1 MRKHYFF
8 FDIDGTLAAGPIMG
22 RYIPESTKR
31 ALEILK
37 SEGHF
42 AICTGR
48 LHAMGEGFM
57 HELGFQNMVADGGN
71 SLTLD
76 GEFGDQTARYA
87 SMYRRYR
94 GMRGLGVV
102 WAISFDDSRR
112 RWTRYDKYDA
122 LVHDSYM
129 ETVVDP
135 ELDYRSIE
143 YFYKV
148 YVICS
153 SEEERRI
160 ASLSKAYGAFQPICR
175 VR

>member
-42 AICTGR
+42 LAICTGR

-71 SLTLD
+71 SLTLG
-76 GEFGDQTARYA
+76 GEF
-87 SMYRRYR
+87 
-94 GMRGLGVV
+94 LG
-102 WAISFDDSRR
+102 I
-112 RWTRYDKYDA
+112 K
-122 LVHDSYM
+122 
-129 ETVVDP
+129 P
-135 ELDYRSIE
+135 LDTQACIN
-143 YFYKV
+143 
-148 YVICS
+148 VI
-153 SEEERRI
+153 
-160 ASLSKAYGAFQPICR
+160 
-175 VR
+175 

>member
-42 AICTGR
+42 LAICTGR

-76 GEFGDQTARYA
+76 GEFMGIKPLDTQACIDVIEECER
-87 SMYRRYR
+87 
-94 GMRGLGVV
+94 LGVV
-102 WAISFDDSRR
+102 WR
-112 RWTRYDKYDA
+112 
-122 LVHDSYM
+122 
-129 ETVVDP
+129 
-135 ELDYRSIE
+135 
-143 YFYKV
+143 
-148 YVICS
+148 
-153 SEEERRI
+153 
-160 ASLSKAYGAFQPICR
+160 SLSTIRAAVGLAMPTTMHLCMIR
-175 VR
+175 IWRRLSTRSSIIVRLSASIRSM

>member
-42 AICTGR
+42 LAICTGR

-76 GEFGDQTARYA
+76 GEF
-87 SMYRRYR
+87 
-94 GMRGLGVV
+94 LGIKPLDTQACIDVIEECERLGIV
-102 WAISFDDSRR
+102 WAVSFDDSRR
-112 RWTRYDKYDA
+112 RWTRYANYDA

-143 YFYKV
+143 CFYKV

-153 SEEERRI
+153 PEEEGDRK
-160 ASLSKAYGAFQPICR
+160 S
-175 VR
+175 VV

>member
-42 AICTGR
+42 LAICTGR

-76 GEFGDQTARYA
+76 GEF
-87 SMYRRYR
+87 
-94 GMRGLGVV
+94 LG
-102 WAISFDDSRR
+102 SN
-112 RWTRYDKYDA
+112 
-122 LVHDSYM
+122 
-129 ETVVDP
+129 
-135 ELDYRSIE
+135 RSIRKHVSTLSRNASDSAL
-143 YFYKV
+143 YG
-148 YVICS
+148 
-153 SEEERRI
+153 R
-160 ASLSKAYGAFQPICR
+160 SLSTIPVAAGLAMPTTMRLCMIR
-175 VR
+175 IWRRLSTRSSIIVR